1 MLQIPTGGR
10 QTRLRA
16 VSLFLESPWERMQN
30 KYACEVTERD
40 VGAAMPRSTSSVGV
54 GKRVT
59 PTLLAAHGIT
69 LPHHAHSHV
78 RTLTSFVFFPTDF
91 QGKERLLAI

>member
-40 VGAAMPRSTSSVGV
+40 VGV

-59 PTLLAAHGIT
+59 PTLLAAHGIA
-69 LPHHAHSHV
+69 LPPHAHSHV

-91 QGKERLLAI
+91 QGKERLLAV